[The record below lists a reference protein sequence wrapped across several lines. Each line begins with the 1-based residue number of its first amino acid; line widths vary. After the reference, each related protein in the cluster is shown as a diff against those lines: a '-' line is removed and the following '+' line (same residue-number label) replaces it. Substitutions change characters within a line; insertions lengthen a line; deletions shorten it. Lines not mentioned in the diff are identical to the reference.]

1 MTMSERSVR
10 DHDWCVWIYEA
21 GVIRL
26 IFSVTNKLYSQT
38 SLIQK
43 AQGHNQLSG
52 LQRCLCY
59 RGKEC
64 MIFGISGTKRTVRN
78 RELSVRRG

>member
-1 MTMSERSVR
+1 MTMSEISVR

-38 SLIQK
+38 SLIRTP
-43 AQGHNQLSG
+43 QGQNQLPG
-52 LQRCLCY
+52 LQRCPYY
-59 RGKEC
+59 RSREY
-64 MIFGISGTKRTVRN
+64 MIVDISGTKRTVRN
-78 RELSVRRG
+78 TEVSVRRG

>member
-1 MTMSERSVR
+1 MSERQVR

-38 SLIQK
+38 SLIRTP
-43 AQGHNQLSG
+43 QGQNQLSG
-52 LQRCLCY
+52 LQRCPYY

-64 MIFGISGTKRTVRN
+64 MIFGISGTKQTVRN
-78 RELSVRRG
+78 GEVSVL